1 MLKNYIQRLSNNL
14 LIIQSKNF
22 SHPMWTK
29 KTRRYFKP
37 TYFDNVNYNNERRW
51 DDKESHF

>member
-1 MLKNYIQRLSNNL
+1 
-14 LIIQSKNF
+14 
-22 SHPMWTK
+22 MWTK